1 MFDLIIKINKP
12 SSMNQKVLFAYT
24 LIAFFAISL
33 NALPGDP
40 CQPNPLGNYYNLD
53 ALKNSRYKLSI

>member
-1 MFDLIIKINKP
+1 
-12 SSMNQKVLFAYT
+12 MNQKVLFAYI

-33 NALPGDP
+33 NGLPGDP
-40 CQPNPLGNYYNLD
+40 CQPNPYGNYYNLD